1 MNSRDRVGLHCMDLR
16 VVDSL
21 ARLQLEA
28 RRLGLS
34 LLVADAPDE
43 LCLLVRFC
51 GLDEALRLEPRRQP
65 EEREER
71 LGVEEEAELGDPS
84 VDDVEH
90 L

>member
-1 MNSRDRVGLHCMDLR
+1 MKLAI
-16 VVDSL
+16 VDAL

-28 RRLGLS
+28 RRAGLVVAVRNVPEDLGL
-34 LLVADAPDE
+34 LIA
-43 LCLLVRFC
+43 FC
-51 GLDEALRLEPRRQP
+51 GLEDALGVEPRRQA

-71 LGVEEEAELGDPS
+71 LGVEEEAELGNPP

>member
-1 MNSRDRVGLHCMDLR
+1 MPMDLAI
-16 VVDSL
+16 VDAL

-28 RRLGLS
+28 RRAGLAVVVGD
-34 LLVADAPDE
+34 LPDD
-43 LCLLVRFC
+43 LRLLVRFC
-51 GLDEALRLEPRRQP
+51 GLEDALGVEPRRQA

-71 LGVEEEAELGDPS
+71 LGIEEEAELGNPP